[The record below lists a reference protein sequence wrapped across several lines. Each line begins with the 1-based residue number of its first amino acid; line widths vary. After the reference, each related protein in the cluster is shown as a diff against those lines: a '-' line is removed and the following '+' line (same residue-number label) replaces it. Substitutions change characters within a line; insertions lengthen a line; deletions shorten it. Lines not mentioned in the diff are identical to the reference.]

1 MFQKVMQSVLLLMLL
16 GITQTCTAE
25 PKNESL
31 IIVNGTI
38 RVVGSEPLAHVVI
51 RTGTA
56 ADKDRDYLI
65 TGPLA
70 KELRRDFQ
78 GKVVTLEGKA
88 CSSSVPR
95 ISKCLKPTKITVE

>member
-1 MFQKVMQSVLLLMLL
+1 MLQRIIRFALVLVLLVM
-16 GITQTCTAE
+16 TQNCMAAQ
-25 PKNESL
+25 KNGAL

-38 RVVGSEPLAHVVI
+38 RIVGSEPLAHLVI
-51 RTGTA
+51 RTGTS

-70 KELRRDFQ
+70 AELRRDFQ

-88 CSSSVPR
+88 CSSSVPQIR
-95 ISKCLKPTKITVE
+95 KCLKPTKIIVE